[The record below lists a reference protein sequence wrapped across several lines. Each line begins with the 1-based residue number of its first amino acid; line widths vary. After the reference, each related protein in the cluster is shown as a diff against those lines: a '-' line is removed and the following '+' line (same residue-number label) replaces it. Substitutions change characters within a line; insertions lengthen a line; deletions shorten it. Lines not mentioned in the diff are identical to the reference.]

1 MTQRIPRCMR
11 QRGILCVTD
20 NPYRKNDKNEGIFRG
35 KTGIILYKVTKMEKK
50 ENFTKNAIDEI
61 KESYYDIDIR

>member
-1 MTQRIPRCMR
+1 M
-11 QRGILCVTD
+11 
-20 NPYRKNDKNEGIFRG
+20 
-35 KTGIILYKVTKMEKK
+35 GIILYIVTKMEKK

>member
-11 QRGILCVTD
+11 QRGILCVYH
-20 NPYRKNDKNEGIFRG
+20 NPYRKNDKNKSIFRG
-35 KTGIILYKVTKMEKK
+35 KTGIILYIVTKMEKK

>member
-1 MTQRIPRCMR
+1 MTQRIPRCLV
-11 QRGILCVTD
+11 QRGILCVYH
-20 NPYRKNDKNEGIFRG
+20 NPIEKNDKNESIFRG
-35 KTGIILYKVTKMEKK
+35 KTGIILYIVTKMEKK